1 MSTVG
6 EAMTPQ
12 PVCVT
17 PSDSLQYA
25 ARLMDEL
32 NVGALPV
39 CEAGE
44 LVGIVTDRDITV
56 RATAAGLS
64 PATTAIDLVMTER
77 VRTCGVEYSM
87 ADALALMSTVQIR
100 RLAVLDG
107 SQRLVGML
115 ALGDIAEQQHE
126 GVDEALRRISTPA
139 RPDRSWAHAA

>member
-1 MSTVG
+1 MKNVG
-6 EAMTPQ
+6 EAMTAQ
-12 PVCVT
+12 PVSVT

-39 CEAGE
+39 CEGGE

-64 PATTAIDLVMTER
+64 PLTTAIDLVMTER
-77 VRTCGVEYSM
+77 VRTCSVEHSV
-87 ADALALMSTVQIR
+87 DEALTLMSSVQIR
-100 RLAVLDG
+100 RLAVLDAG
-107 SQRLVGML
+107 QRLVGML
-115 ALGDIAEQQHE
+115 ALGDIAEGAHE
-126 GVDEALRRISTPA
+126 GVGDALRRISTPA

>member
-1 MSTVG
+1 MNTVG
-6 EAMTPQ
+6 DAMTPQ
-12 PVCVT
+12 PVSVT

-39 CEAGE
+39 CEGGE

-64 PATTAIDLVMTER
+64 PMTTAIDLVMTER
-77 VRTCGVEYSM
+77 VRTCSTEHST
-87 ADALALMSTVQIR
+87 AEALALMSTVQIR

-107 SQRLVGML
+107 GQRLVGMVS
-115 ALGDIAEQQHE
+115 LGDIAEQQHD